1 MSENTF
7 NIQWFPGHM
16 AKTRRMIAE
25 NLKMV
30 DLVVELRDAR
40 APLASQ
46 NPDIHEICG
55 DKPRL
60 IILNKADLADASA
73 NEAWLRY
80 FKAQGIAA
88 MTFDSVHAKQTKS
101 IVAEVRRLL
110 AAQIERQAERGMK
123 NRALKLMIVGIPNVG
138 KSAFINRLAGRSA
151 AISSDRP
158 GVTRG
163 KQWIHLSGGLD
174 LLDTPGVLWPK
185 FEDASV
191 GLRLAF
197 TGAIKDDILDTE
209 TLAAKLLEVL
219 LEKAPEAVAARYKLA
234 DTSFANGFE
243 ALEAVAKRRGFI
255 ISGGEPDTERA
266 AKIVL
271 DEFRNA
277 TIGRI
282 TLEESDKEC
291 TKFT

>member
-101 IVAEVRRLL
+101 IVAEVRRIL
-110 AAQIERQAERGMK
+110 AAQIER
-123 NRALKLMIVGIPNVG
+123 
-138 KSAFINRLAGRSA
+138 
-151 AISSDRP
+151 
-158 GVTRG
+158 
-163 KQWIHLSGGLD
+163 
-174 LLDTPGVLWPK
+174 
-185 FEDASV
+185 
-191 GLRLAF
+191 
-197 TGAIKDDILDTE
+197 
-209 TLAAKLLEVL
+209 
-219 LEKAPEAVAARYKLA
+219 
-234 DTSFANGFE
+234 
-243 ALEAVAKRRGFI
+243 
-255 ISGGEPDTERA
+255 
-266 AKIVL
+266 
-271 DEFRNA
+271 
-277 TIGRI
+277 
-282 TLEESDKEC
+282 
-291 TKFT
+291 